1 MAFPSLEAFD
11 SRQGAKSD
19 FNQQVETSGARD
31 QVSLDA
37 GLQYDVGMVKN
48 ITWSTNVGLFNVT
61 C

>member
-19 FNQQVETSGARD
+19 FNQEVETSGARD

-48 ITWSTNVGLFNVT
+48 IT
-61 C
+61 